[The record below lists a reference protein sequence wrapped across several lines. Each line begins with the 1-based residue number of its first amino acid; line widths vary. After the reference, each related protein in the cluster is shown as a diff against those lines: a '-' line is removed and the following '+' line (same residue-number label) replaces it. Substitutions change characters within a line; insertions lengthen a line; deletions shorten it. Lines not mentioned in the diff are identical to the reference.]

1 MNDLLKEIKQSFRLY
16 MDGARAQSLR
26 EKGVQYHLNWG
37 VSLGHLQ
44 EMARDYEPSQDLAA
58 ALWQE
63 NVRECKILATLLMPA
78 DAMPEEEARQWIADT
93 QTQEV
98 AEIGSMALYSR
109 LPYAKELALS
119 LVDKEEAIEQLH
131 GWCILVRLMMQGAI
145 LTDDELR
152 HVKEKAAEVMK
163 SGNPGLMRQ
172 ASRVIAE

>member
-1 MNDLLKEIKQSFRLY
+1 VNDLLKEIKQSFRLY

-44 EMARDYEPSQDLAA
+44 EMSRDYEPSHDLAA

-63 NVRECKILATLLMPA
+63 NVRECKILATMLMPI

-93 QTQEV
+93 PTQEV

-131 GWCILVRLMMQGAI
+131 GWCILVRLLSQGMTLAA
-145 LTDDELR
+145 DEQQ
-152 HVKEKAAEVMK
+152 HVKAKAAEVMK

-172 ASRVIAE
+172 ASRVVAE